1 MLDKISIPLFLL
13 MLSALSIVI
22 TLIYVLRTKGRSQL
36 KTIFCV
42 DLICVLVI
50 CLGVIFQDILSKYL
64 SKYFSWNPWNFENFI
79 YIGTCFLPVAIF
91 FTGLIF
97 AKTKITF
104 KKKYLLFFIV
114 PALSLI
120 VLWTNDYHHL
130 FYKIYSYLYLSDCKV
145 GPYMIIHNI
154 YSYTLLFLG
163 VIQMVNVASKNSGF
177 FSKQTLLIVVGIS
190 IPLITNILGTLKI
203 ISMTVY
209 ITPISFAFTM
219 LFFALSIFKFKFLG
233 VAPVAL
239 QTIVNRISDSY
250 LVLNENLLITDF
262 NSTFLKTFNLSASD
276 IREENILEFL
286 STHKQYDMN
295 LPKLE
300 NSLNRVK
307 HSSETI
313 VFEQHFKKI
322 NKYFTV
328 EINNILVKGNSLGIL
343 MLFKDI
349 TQHKLDMQALKDN
362 QDILIERER
371 LASLGQLIGGI
382 AHNLKSPIM
391 SISGATEGLTD
402 LIKEY
407 EESIVDKDVTID
419 DHLAI
424 ANDMRDWISKI
435 KSYLE
440 YMSDIITAVKGQAVA
455 LSENTVDSFTVEEL
469 TKRVDILM
477 NHELKKALI
486 TLNLDLK
493 VPTSLMIHGNING
506 LVQVINNMI
515 SNAIQAYKGK
525 EGQTIDLIITQE
537 KNDVI
542 VSVRDYAGGLP
553 KEVQEKLFK
562 EMITTK
568 GKDGTGIGLFM
579 SYSNIRAH
587 FNGDITYST
596 EEGKGTIFNIILP
609 Q

>member
-13 MLSALSIVI
+13 MLSTLSIVI

-50 CLGVIFQDILSKYL
+50 CLGVIFQDIL

-262 NSTFLKTFNLSASD
+262 NSIFLKTFNLSASD

-477 NHELKKALI
+477 KHELKKALI

>member
-22 TLIYVLRTKGRSQL
+22 TLIYILRTKGRSQL

-50 CLGVIFQDILSKYL
+50 CLGVIFQDIL

-209 ITPISFAFTM
+209 ITPISFALTM

-477 NHELKKALI
+477 KHELKKALI

>member
-50 CLGVIFQDILSKYL
+50 CLGVIFQDIL

-250 LVLNENLLITDF
+250 LVLNEDLLITDF

-424 ANDMRDWISKI
+424 ANDMKDWISKI

-477 NHELKKALI
+477 KHELKKALI

>member
-50 CLGVIFQDILSKYL
+50 CLGVIFQDIL

-424 ANDMRDWISKI
+424 ANDMRDLISKI

-477 NHELKKALI
+477 KHELKKALI

>member
-42 DLICVLVI
+42 DLICVLLI
-50 CLGVIFQDILSKYL
+50 CLGVIFQDIL

-262 NSTFLKTFNLSASD
+262 NSTFLKTFNLSVSD
-276 IREENILEFL
+276 IREKNILEFL

-391 SISGATEGLTD
+391 SISGATEGLID

-424 ANDMRDWISKI
+424 ASDMKDWISKI

-477 NHELKKALI
+477 KHELKKALI

>member
-13 MLSALSIVI
+13 ILSALSIVI

-50 CLGVIFQDILSKYL
+50 CLGVIFQDILSKN
-64 SKYFSWNPWNFENFI
+64 FNWNPWNFEKFI

-145 GPYMIIHNI
+145 APYMIIHNI

-276 IREENILEFL
+276 IREKNILEFL

-477 NHELKKALI
+477 KHELKKALI

-493 VPTSLMIHGNING
+493 VPTSLMIHGSING

>member
-50 CLGVIFQDILSKYL
+50 CLGVIFQDIL

-286 STHKQYDMN
+286 STYKQYDMN

-477 NHELKKALI
+477 KHELKKALI

>member
-50 CLGVIFQDILSKYL
+50 CLCVIFQDIL

-477 NHELKKALI
+477 KHELKKALI

>member
-50 CLGVIFQDILSKYL
+50 CLGVIFQDIL

-130 FYKIYSYLYLSDCKV
+130 FYKIYSYLYLSNCKV

-343 MLFKDI
+343 MLFKNI

-477 NHELKKALI
+477 KHELKKALI

>member
-13 MLSALSIVI
+13 ILSALSIVI

-50 CLGVIFQDILSKYL
+50 CLGVIFQDILSKN
-64 SKYFSWNPWNFENFI
+64 FNWNPWNFEKFI

-97 AKTKITF
+97 GKTKITF

-276 IREENILEFL
+276 IREKNILEFL

-477 NHELKKALI
+477 KHELKKALI

>member
-50 CLGVIFQDILSKYL
+50 CLGVIFQDIL

-477 NHELKKALI
+477 KHELKKALI

>member
-22 TLIYVLRTKGRSQL
+22 TLIYILRTKGRSQL

-50 CLGVIFQDILSKYL
+50 CLGVIFQDIL

-219 LFFALSIFKFKFLG
+219 IFFALSIFKFKFLG

-477 NHELKKALI
+477 KHELKKALI

-525 EGQTIDLIITQE
+525 EGQTIDLIITHME
-537 KNDVI
+537 HLD
-542 VSVRDYAGGLP
+542 
-553 KEVQEKLFK
+553 
-562 EMITTK
+562 
-568 GKDGTGIGLFM
+568 GK
-579 SYSNIRAH
+579 
-587 FNGDITYST
+587 
-596 EEGKGTIFNIILP
+596 
-609 Q
+609 

>member
-13 MLSALSIVI
+13 MLSALSIDI

-50 CLGVIFQDILSKYL
+50 CLGVIFQDIL

-233 VAPVAL
+233 VTPVAL

-477 NHELKKALI
+477 KHELKKALI

>member
-1 MLDKISIPLFLL
+1 MLEILTLPFCMLLISFIMILFLL
-13 MLSALSIVI
+13 L
-22 TLIYVLRTKGRSQL
+22 YVLHTKNRNQL
-36 KTIFCV
+36 KIVFTL
-42 DLICVLVI
+42 DLICVFIICFGVIVQVI
-50 CLGVIFQDILSKYL
+50 CNKLFNVPAIF
-64 SKYFSWNPWNFENFI
+64 FENFI
-79 YIGTCFLPVAIF
+79 YIGTCFLPVCVY
-91 FTGLIF
+91 FTGLILEN
-97 AKTKITF
+97 TKLKLNKF
-104 KKKYLLFFIV
+104 HLLLLIV
-114 PALSLI
+114 PLLTLI
-120 VLWTNDYHHL
+120 ILWTNNIHHL
-130 FYKIYSYLYLSDCKV
+130 FYTHYSLNINECEYGSYKSIHDIYTYLMLLI
-145 GPYMIIHNI
+145 GIIHI
-154 YSYTLLFLG
+154 IKTT
-163 VIQMVNVASKNSGF
+163 SKSSGF

-203 ISMTVY
+203 IPMTVY

-219 LFFALSIFKFKFLG
+219 LFFAFSIFKFNFLG

-250 LVLNENLLITDF
+250 LVLNEDLLITDF
-262 NSTFLKTFNLSASD
+262 NSTFLKTFNLSASN

-419 DHLAI
+419 DHFAI
-424 ANDMRDWISKI
+424 ANDMKDWISKI

-440 YMSDIITAVKGQAVA
+440 YMSDIITAIKGQAVA

-477 NHELKKALI
+477 KHELKKALI

>member
-50 CLGVIFQDILSKYL
+50 CLGVIFQDILSKY
-64 SKYFSWNPWNFENFI
+64 FSWNHWNFENFI

-477 NHELKKALI
+477 KHELKKALI

>member
-50 CLGVIFQDILSKYL
+50 CLGVIFQDIL

-262 NSTFLKTFNLSASD
+262 NSTFLKTFNLSVSD

-477 NHELKKALI
+477 KHELKKALI

>member
-13 MLSALSIVI
+13 ILSALSIVI

-50 CLGVIFQDILSKYL
+50 CLGVIFQDILSKN
-64 SKYFSWNPWNFENFI
+64 FNWNPWNFEKFI

-203 ISMTVY
+203 ISMTAY

-219 LFFALSIFKFKFLG
+219 LFLALSIFKFKFLG

-276 IREENILEFL
+276 IREKNILEFL

-391 SISGATEGLTD
+391 SISGATEGLID

-424 ANDMRDWISKI
+424 ANDMKDWISKI

-477 NHELKKALI
+477 KHELKKALI

>member
-36 KTIFCV
+36 KTFFCV

-50 CLGVIFQDILSKYL
+50 CLGVIFQDILSKN
-64 SKYFSWNPWNFENFI
+64 FNWDPWNFEKFI

-104 KKKYLLFFIV
+104 KKRYLLFFIV

-130 FYKIYSYLYLSDCKV
+130 FYKHYSININEGVPGS
-145 GPYMIIHNI
+145 YMIVHNI
-154 YSYTLLFLG
+154 YSYSLLLLG
-163 VIQMVNVASKNSGF
+163 VFQMIKATSKNAGF
-177 FSKQTLLIVVGIS
+177 FSKQSLLLILGIS
-190 IPLITNILGTLKI
+190 IPLVTNILGTFKI
-203 ISMTVY
+203 LSMTVY
-209 ITPISFAFTM
+209 ITPISFALTM
-219 LFFALSIFKFKFLG
+219 ICFAFAIFKFQFLG
-233 VAPVAL
+233 IAPIAVQIIA
-239 QTIVNRISDSY
+239 NRISDSY
-250 LVLNENLLITDF
+250 LVLDDYLVMSDF
-262 NSTFLKTFNLSASD
+262 NETFLKTFRLHDYD
-276 IREENILEFL
+276 IRGKDIFTFFKEYKKYKVNVKRFQNAIQKAMASNETVSFEIHIE
-286 STHKQYDMN
+286 
-295 LPKLE
+295 
-300 NSLNRVK
+300 SLD
-307 HSSETI
+307 
-313 VFEQHFKKI
+313 
-322 NKYFTV
+322 KYFTI
-328 EINNILVKGNSLGIL
+328 EISTLYNNDIFLGTL
-343 MLFKDI
+343 LLFKDI

-424 ANDMRDWISKI
+424 ANDMKDWISKI

-477 NHELKKALI
+477 KHELKKALI

>member
-50 CLGVIFQDILSKYL
+50 CLGVIFQDILSKY
-64 SKYFSWNPWNFENFI
+64 FSWNPWNFENFI

-97 AKTKITF
+97 AKAKITF

-343 MLFKDI
+343 MLFKNI

-424 ANDMRDWISKI
+424 ANDMKDWISKI

-455 LSENTVDSFTVEEL
+455 LSENAVDSFTVEEL

-477 NHELKKALI
+477 KHELKKALI

>member
-50 CLGVIFQDILSKYL
+50 CLGVIFQDIL

-163 VIQMVNVASKNSGF
+163 VIQMVNAASKNSGF

-190 IPLITNILGTLKI
+190 IPLITNILGTLRI

-477 NHELKKALI
+477 KHELKKALI

>member
-50 CLGVIFQDILSKYL
+50 CLGVIFQDILSKY
-64 SKYFSWNPWNFENFI
+64 FSWNPWNFENSI

-120 VLWTNDYHHL
+120 LLWTNDYHHL

-477 NHELKKALI
+477 KHELKKALI

>member
-1 MLDKISIPLFLL
+1 MLDRISIPLLL
-13 MLSALSIVI
+13 LILSALSIVV

-50 CLGVIFQDILSKYL
+50 CLGVIFQDILSKN
-64 SKYFSWNPWNFENFI
+64 FNWNPWNFEKFI

-104 KKKYLLFFIV
+104 KKRYLLFFIV

-130 FYKIYSYLYLSDCKV
+130 FYKTYSYLYLSDCEV

-154 YSYTLLFLG
+154 YSYTLLLLG

-177 FSKQTLLIVVGIS
+177 FSKQTLLIVLGIS

-477 NHELKKALI
+477 KHELKKALI

>member
-36 KTIFCV
+36 KIIFCV

-50 CLGVIFQDILSKYL
+50 CLGVIFQDIL

-120 VLWTNDYHHL
+120 VLCTNDYHHL

-477 NHELKKALI
+477 KHELKKALI

>member
-50 CLGVIFQDILSKYL
+50 CLGVIFQDILSKY
-64 SKYFSWNPWNFENFI
+64 FSWNPWNFENFI

-120 VLWTNDYHHL
+120 VLWSNDYHHL

-203 ISMTVY
+203 IPMTVY

-219 LFFALSIFKFKFLG
+219 LFFAFSIFKFNFLG

-250 LVLNENLLITDF
+250 LVLNEDLLITDF

-349 TQHKLDMQALKDN
+349 TQHKLDMQALKDS

-391 SISGATEGLTD
+391 SISGATEGLID

-424 ANDMRDWISKI
+424 ASDMKDWISKI

-455 LSENTVDSFTVEEL
+455 LSENTIDSFTVEEL

-477 NHELKKALI
+477 KHELKKALI

>member
-50 CLGVIFQDILSKYL
+50 CLVVIFQDIL

-163 VIQMVNVASKNSGF
+163 VIQMVNIASKNSGF

-440 YMSDIITAVKGQAVA
+440 YMSDIITAVKGQVVA

-477 NHELKKALI
+477 KHELKKALI

>member
-50 CLGVIFQDILSKYL
+50 CLGVIFQDIL

-219 LFFALSIFKFKFLG
+219 LFLALSIFKFKFLG

-424 ANDMRDWISKI
+424 ANDMKDWISKI

-455 LSENTVDSFTVEEL
+455 LSENAVDSFTVEEL

-477 NHELKKALI
+477 KHELKKALI

>member
-1 MLDKISIPLFLL
+1 MLAKISIPLFLL

-50 CLGVIFQDILSKYL
+50 CLGVIFQDILSKN
-64 SKYFSWNPWNFENFI
+64 FNWNPWNFEKFI

-203 ISMTVY
+203 IPMTVY

-276 IREENILEFL
+276 IREKNILEFL

-424 ANDMRDWISKI
+424 ANDMKDWISKI

-477 NHELKKALI
+477 KHELKKALI

>member
-50 CLGVIFQDILSKYL
+50 CLGVIFQDIL

-163 VIQMVNVASKNSGF
+163 VIQIVNVASKNSGF

-407 EESIVDKDVTID
+407 EKSIVDKDVTID

-477 NHELKKALI
+477 KHELKKALI

>member
-1 MLDKISIPLFLL
+1 MLEILTLPFCMLLISFIMILFLL
-13 MLSALSIVI
+13 L
-22 TLIYVLRTKGRSQL
+22 YVLHTKNRNQL
-36 KTIFCV
+36 KIVFTL
-42 DLICVLVI
+42 DLICVFIICFGVIVQVI
-50 CLGVIFQDILSKYL
+50 CNKLFNVPAIF
-64 SKYFSWNPWNFENFI
+64 FENFI
-79 YIGTCFLPVAIF
+79 YIGTCFLPVCVY
-91 FTGLIF
+91 FTGLILEN
-97 AKTKITF
+97 TKLKLNKF
-104 KKKYLLFFIV
+104 HLLLLIV
-114 PALSLI
+114 PLLTLI
-120 VLWTNDYHHL
+120 VLWTNNIHHL
-130 FYKIYSYLYLSDCKV
+130 FYTHYSLNINECEYGSYKSIHDIYTYLMLSI
-145 GPYMIIHNI
+145 GIIHI
-154 YSYTLLFLG
+154 IKTT
-163 VIQMVNVASKNSGF
+163 SKSSGF

-203 ISMTVY
+203 IPMTVY

-219 LFFALSIFKFKFLG
+219 LFFAFSIFKFNFLG

-250 LVLNENLLITDF
+250 LVLNEDLLITDF

-391 SISGATEGLTD
+391 SISGATEGLID

-424 ANDMRDWISKI
+424 ANDMKDWISKI

-477 NHELKKALI
+477 KHELKKALI

-579 SYSNIRAH
+579 TYSNIRAH

>member
-36 KTIFCV
+36 KTIFYV

-50 CLGVIFQDILSKYL
+50 CLGVIFQDIL

-477 NHELKKALI
+477 KHELKKALI

>member
-50 CLGVIFQDILSKYL
+50 CLGVIFQDILG
-64 SKYFSWNPWNFENFI
+64 KYFSWNPWNFENFI

-145 GPYMIIHNI
+145 GPYIIIHNI

-477 NHELKKALI
+477 KHELKKALI

>member
-13 MLSALSIVI
+13 ILSALSIVV

-50 CLGVIFQDILSKYL
+50 CLGVIFQDILSKN
-64 SKYFSWNPWNFENFI
+64 FNWNPWNFEKFI

-104 KKKYLLFFIV
+104 KKRYLLFFIV

-276 IREENILEFL
+276 IREKNILEFL

-424 ANDMRDWISKI
+424 ANDMKDWISKI

-477 NHELKKALI
+477 KHELKKALI

>member
-50 CLGVIFQDILSKYL
+50 CLGVIFQDIL

-130 FYKIYSYLYLSDCKV
+130 FYKIYSYLYLGDCKV

-276 IREENILEFL
+276 IREKNILEFL

-477 NHELKKALI
+477 KHELKKALI

>member
-50 CLGVIFQDILSKYL
+50 CLGVIFQDIL

-163 VIQMVNVASKNSGF
+163 VIQMVNAASKNSGF

-276 IREENILEFL
+276 IREKNILEFL

-391 SISGATEGLTD
+391 SISGATEGLID

-424 ANDMRDWISKI
+424 ASDMKDWISKI

-477 NHELKKALI
+477 KHELKKALI